1 MDNNTYELNEIIERL
16 EESFELDQRLKE
28 IVNKENIEKM
38 DSAKLFLTV
47 FKNLKEIND
56 WMEIFKIE
64 RNIK

>member
-1 MDNNTYELNEIIERL
+1 
-16 EESFELDQRLKE
+16 
-28 IVNKENIEKM
+28 M